1 MGGFYWDCL
10 LNLIYKAWV
19 LKNNY
24 YCLQA
29 NSPQQLKKFYEK
41 SKTVTPKWVNN
52 DKFIYPCTCKDILI
66 GVHSVLFLNEL
77 TWSFLVQYFLTAF
90 QRVLQVTWKT
100 FLLGCSKE
108 THETDLTL
116 VKIIIFWFSSVTLIL
131 FKIVVVLE
139 KDSSVYSWFQ
149 CNCTAWHVFKIQ
161 LRLTPFLGFLSLQ

>member
-52 DKFIYPCTCKDILI
+52 DRFIYLCTCKDILI
-66 GVHSVLFLNEL
+66 GVHSVLFFNEL

-90 QRVLQVTWKT
+90 QQVLQVTWKT
-100 FLLGCSKE
+100 FLLGCSKG
-108 THETDLTL
+108 THKTDLTL
-116 VKIIIFWFSSVTLIL
+116 VKNHHFLIFLCYFCLRLLWYLKRIPVCIVDSNAIVQHDMSSR
-131 FKIVVVLE
+131 
-139 KDSSVYSWFQ
+139 YSWD
-149 CNCTAWHVFKIQ
+149 
-161 LRLTPFLGFLSLQ
+161 

>member
-1 MGGFYWDCL
+1 MRQENYCESKQTYSGYSLDKASHFPEFQATLFFMRNWVGGFYRDCL

-66 GVHSVLFLNEL
+66 GVDSVLFLNEL

-100 FLLGCSKE
+100 FLLGCSKG
-108 THETDLTL
+108 TH
-116 VKIIIFWFSSVTLIL
+116 
-131 FKIVVVLE
+131 
-139 KDSSVYSWFQ
+139 
-149 CNCTAWHVFKIQ
+149 
-161 LRLTPFLGFLSLQ
+161 